1 MKAKSL
7 TSLIF
12 KELTGREILP
22 DQEAFLDKVAIIVA
36 DFKYDLLEPPS
47 SASIALSVA
56 CKKNLYQSL
65 SNSMGLWGDN
75 HFVFSDVV
83 RQWRTGDYPE
93 FIAGIGHPKF
103 KGCDP
108 RVTEIE
114 RLVDEYNLILPS
126 LGSFKELAE
135 RKGLPVNLAGC
146 LGLILFDMGFT
157 EDNVDFFPMTWR
169 LLGLTKLYGFLNGE
183 IKLGSGIDCIKEAY
197 RKVYP
202 NHHENTCA

>member
-1 MKAKSL
+1 MKANSL

-12 KELTGREILP
+12 KELTGKEILP
-22 DQEAFLDKVAIIVA
+22 NQEAFLDEVALVVA

-47 SASIALSVA
+47 SASVALSIA
-56 CKKNLYQSL
+56 CQKNLYQTL

-103 KGCDP
+103 KGSDP
-108 RVTEIE
+108 RTTEIE
-114 RLVDEYNLILPS
+114 KLASQHNLTFPS
-126 LGSFKELAE
+126 LGSFKEMAE
-135 RKGLPVNLAGC
+135 HKKLHVNLAGC

-157 EDNVDFFPMTWR
+157 EDNVDFFPMMWR
-169 LLGLTKLYGFLNGE
+169 FLGLTKLYGFLKGE

-202 NHHENTCA
+202 DRYDTHA

>member
-1 MKAKSL
+1 MKASSL

-12 KELTGREILP
+12 KELTGKEILP
-22 DQEAFLDKVAIIVA
+22 AQEAFLDEVAPIVA

-47 SASIALSVA
+47 STSVALSVA
-56 CKKNLYQSL
+56 CKKDLYQTL

-93 FIAGIGHPKF
+93 LIAGMGHPKF
-103 KGCDP
+103 KGADP
-108 RVTEIE
+108 RVVEIE
-114 RLVDEYNLILPS
+114 RLGVKHKLTFSS
-126 LGSFKELAE
+126 LVSFKEFAAHKSLY
-135 RKGLPVNLAGC
+135 VNLAGC
-146 LGLILFDMGFT
+146 LGVILYDMGFT
-157 EDNVDFFPMTWR
+157 EDNVDFFPMIWR
-169 LLGLTKLYGFLNGE
+169 FLGLTKLYGFLNDE

-202 NHHENTCA
+202 DRYDTHE

>member
-12 KELTGREILP
+12 KELTGKEILP
-22 DQEAFLDKVAIIVA
+22 DQEAFLDEVALIVA

-47 SASIALSVA
+47 SASVALSIA
-56 CKKNLYQSL
+56 CQKNLYQTL

-93 FIAGIGHPKF
+93 FIAGMGHPKF
-103 KGCDP
+103 KESDP

-114 RLVDEYNLILPS
+114 RLADQHNLLFPS
-126 LGSFKELAE
+126 LRPFKEMAAHKRLH
-135 RKGLPVNLAGC
+135 VNLAGC
-146 LGLILFDMGFT
+146 LGVILFDMGFT
-157 EDNVDFFPMTWR
+157 EDNVDFFPMVWR
-169 LLGLTKLYGFLNGE
+169 FLGLTKLYGFLNDE

-202 NHHENTCA
+202 GRYDTNT

>member
-1 MKAKSL
+1 MKVNSL

-12 KELTGREILP
+12 KELTGKDILP
-22 DQEAFLDKVAIIVA
+22 EQEAFLDEVAPIVV

-47 SASIALSVA
+47 STSVVLSVA
-56 CKKNLYQSL
+56 CKKDLYQTL

-93 FIAGIGHPKF
+93 LIAGMGHPKF
-103 KGCDP
+103 KGADP
-108 RVTEIE
+108 RVVEIE
-114 RLVDEYNLILPS
+114 RLGVKHKLTFSS
-126 LGSFKELAE
+126 LVSFKEFAAD
-135 RKGLPVNLAGC
+135 KGLYVNLAGC
-146 LGLILFDMGFT
+146 LGVILYDMGFR
-157 EDNVDFFPMTWR
+157 EDNVDFFPMIWR
-169 LLGLTKLYGFLNGE
+169 FLGLTKLYGFLNNE

-202 NHHENTCA
+202 DRYDTHK

>member
-1 MKAKSL
+1 MKANSL

-12 KELTGREILP
+12 KELTGKEILP
-22 DQEAFLDKVAIIVA
+22 NQEAFLDEVALVVA

-47 SASIALSVA
+47 SASVALSVA
-56 CKKNLYQSL
+56 CQKNLYQTL

-103 KGCDP
+103 KGSDP
-108 RVTEIE
+108 RTTEIE
-114 RLVDEYNLILPS
+114 KLASQHNLTFPS
-126 LGSFKELAE
+126 LGSFKEMAE
-135 RKGLPVNLAGC
+135 HKKLHVNLAGC

-157 EDNVDFFPMTWR
+157 EDNVDFFPMMWR
-169 LLGLTKLYGFLNGE
+169 FLGLTKLYSFLKDE

-202 NHHENTCA
+202 DRYDTHA